1 MTGLE
6 IGLLAT
12 GIGSAVGNLI
22 SQVRTSDKTYARED
36 NAVQRRAR
44 DLAAAGLNP
53 NLAAGS
59 AASSNVV
66 GAPQLNINPGQLLDA
81 ATAVEQIK
89 QQREATK
96 AAQSYSSLMDAQ
108 AKQAKLDYA
117 RDAFNTFYNYGF
129 DVEPS
134 AKGGEFG
141 FHWNSHW
148 SGNSLETNLNSNF
161 GESPFLR
168 ALSSGLQTQEY
179 QRDLLRK
186 QDLWYNTNQV
196 LNQVWNGLDAVTDV
210 AHAGTGIYDMFK
222 PESITTSKSRQ
233 YSRRGYTET
242 TTQSRRR

>member
-6 IGLLAT
+6 LGLLAT
-12 GIGSAVGNLI
+12 SLGASVGNLV
-22 SQVRTSDKTYARED
+22 SQIRTRNMTYNRED
-36 NAVQRRAR
+36 SAVRRRMADLQR
-44 DLAAAGLNP
+44 AGLNP

-66 GAPQLNINPGQLLDA
+66 GAPQLNINPGQLIDA
-81 ATAVEQIK
+81 ASAVEQIK

-108 AKQAKLDYA
+108 AKQARLDYA

-129 DVEPS
+129 DVKP
-134 AKGGEFG
+134 AIHNGELSYNWNT
-141 FHWNSHW
+141 HWD
-148 SGNSLETNLNSNF
+148 GNTLVWDLTSNF
-161 GESPFLR
+161 GESPFMR

-196 LNQVWNGLDAVTDV
+196 MNQVWNGIDAITDV
-210 AHAGTGIYDMFK
+210 AHTGTGIYDMFK
-222 PESITTSKSRQ
+222 PESITTSKSRN
-233 YSRRGYTET
+233 YFRKGFTET